1 MSEDVRGWV
10 KSDGGWREGGG
21 GTSRIHWA
29 SSPGDDPSSPPASM
43 FPSRSDRGCQWWLM
57 DGERR
62 GVDERVCMVRG
73 YVCDVRY
80 PLLTCSHLDLTV
92 DVNGG

>member
-1 MSEDVRGWV
+1 
-10 KSDGGWREGGG
+10 
-21 GTSRIHWA
+21 
-29 SSPGDDPSSPPASM
+29 
-43 FPSRSDRGCQWWLM
+43 M

-92 DVNGG
+92 GVNGG